1 MSKSLLFF
9 HKNKPY
15 STTILMKKGK
25 TVKLNQYES
34 LKTSFGTVDS
44 KNLKSLYI
52 NLQTWVCPVQESE
65 NWERVVG
72 NLSRNIK
79 HSVYQSINSDF
90 FSEKFIVDLD
100 LRTSGIQVNKKSFMN
115 LEINLFTKQEMDFK
129 GSQLKEFVKKI
140 IKEIY
145 KDCIIKNDYFTFSS
159 SKDKLNLK
167 TFN

>member
-1 MSKSLLFF
+1 
-9 HKNKPY
+9 
-15 STTILMKKGK
+15 MKKGK

-34 LKTSFGTVDS
+34 LKTSYGTVDS

-52 NLQTWVCPVQESE
+52 NLQTWVCPYKESE

-79 HSVYQSINSDF
+79 HSVYQSINSEY

-100 LRTSGIQVNKKSFMN
+100 LRTSGIQLNKKSFMN
-115 LEINLFTKQEMDFK
+115 IEINVYTKTELDFK
-129 GSQLKEFVKKI
+129 GSQVKAALKKI

-145 KDCIIKNDYFTFSS
+145 RDCIVKIDYFTFSS
-159 SKDKLNLK
+159 SKEKLKIK
-167 TFN
+167 TIN

>member
-1 MSKSLLFF
+1 
-9 HKNKPY
+9 
-15 STTILMKKGK
+15 MKKGK

-115 LEINLFTKQEMDFK
+115 LEINFYLIDDELDFK
-129 GSQLKEFVKKI
+129 SDELKETLQQITQQIFTDNFLDNENFNFYLTKK
-140 IKEIY
+140 
-145 KDCIIKNDYFTFSS
+145 
-159 SKDKLNLK
+159 SKIDEEMLQTDNV
-167 TFN
+167 